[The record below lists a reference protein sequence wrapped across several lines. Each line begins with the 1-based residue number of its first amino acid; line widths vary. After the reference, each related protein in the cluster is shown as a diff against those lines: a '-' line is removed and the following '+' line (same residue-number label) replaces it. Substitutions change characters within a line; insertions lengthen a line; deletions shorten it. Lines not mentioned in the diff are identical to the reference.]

1 MLYINSNERKSI
13 ETFRLVLYNH
23 IKENRLRYS
32 DQRERVLKILY
43 AQHYPVSVDYLV
55 KKLNEHSSGAGY
67 ATVSR
72 HIKFFQKLDM
82 LIIINKTPK
91 GYLLKRS
98 TDSSDVEVV
107 NHEFKSTQ

>member
-1 MLYINSNERKSI
+1 ML
-13 ETFRLVLYNH
+13 VYNH

-55 KKLNEHSSGAGY
+55 KSLNEQTLGAGY

-72 HIKFFQKLDM
+72 HVKFFEKLDM
-82 LIIINKTPK
+82 LITVPKIPK
-91 GYLLKRS
+91 GYLLKKS
-98 TDSSDVEVV
+98 VDTSEIDV
-107 NHEFKSTQ
+107 